1 MVTQVT
7 RTAAPSLALLGI
19 VLLALAGAGPAGAQA
34 RVEEKVNVAVTG
46 DIVAIDAAAR
56 SLTVKSTHD
65 EGVVYAVAESA
76 TILKGA
82 DPLAL
87 GDLKV
92 GWNVALNG
100 HDDGTRKLVTYIK
113 VVKAP

>member
-1 MVTQVT
+1 MTTPLARQ
-7 RTAAPSLALLGI
+7 TALALALLGI
-19 VLLALAGAGPAGAQA
+19 VLSGLAGAGSAGAQA

-46 DIVAIDAAAR
+46 DILAIDAAAR

-65 EGVVYAVAESA
+65 EGVVYTVAESA

-87 GDLKV
+87 GDLRV
-92 GWNVALNG
+92 GWNVAMNG